1 MLPFTLEMLRLSE
14 NALRFGGFGDNFV
27 IMKQEPKY
35 QYYYKNDFRPLS
47 SMSLHE
53 VAGFECP
60 PGYTLPLK
68 RPDVYGLY
76 FVLEGKGVY
85 VLDGAEFPVGECD
98 LFALYPDTE
107 IECRADKD
115 EPFTLQA
122 ASFNDADTLLLLSAA
137 GFQKKQP
144 VRHLEDEI
152 AENVVR
158 FMGGLYTFRGQDI
171 YGTTQSTSLLY
182 AFMSMLVKTATWDQT
197 AMPPGWTG
205 AVHLQKALDF
215 IMENYHKPITVNDIA
230 DHVNLSRTRLYRLF
244 IQHVFISP
252 QQYLTEYRIR
262 EARNLLEKRGGSI
275 KEIANAVGIEDPQ
288 RFSKMFKQMCGKTP
302 SDYMK
307 YLIKFHD
314 KWDE

>member
-1 MLPFTLEMLRLSE
+1 
-14 NALRFGGFGDNFV
+14 
-27 IMKQEPKY
+27 MKQEPDFM
-35 QYYYKNDFRPLS
+35 YYYKNDFRPLS

-53 VAGFECP
+53 VAGFDCP

-76 FVLEGKGVY
+76 FVMVGKGVY
-85 VLDGAEFPVGECD
+85 TLDGAEFPVGEYD

-107 IECRADKD
+107 IAVRADTD
-115 EPFTLQA
+115 EPFMILA
-122 ASFNDADTLLLLSAA
+122 ASFNGADTLLLLNAA

-144 VRHLEDEI
+144 VRHLDEEM
-152 AENVVR
+152 ADPVMR
-158 FMGGLYTFRGQDI
+158 FMTGLYTFRGQDI
-171 YGTTQSTSLLY
+171 YGTTQSTSILY
-182 AFMSMLVKTATWDQT
+182 AFMSFLVKTAAWDQT

-215 IMENYHKPITVNDIA
+215 ISENFHKPITVNDIA
-230 DHVNLSRTRLYRLF
+230 NYVNLSRSRLYRLF

-262 EARNLLEKRGGSI
+262 EARNLLEKRWGSI
-275 KEIANAVGIEDPQ
+275 KEIANAVGIEDPY
-288 RFSKMFKQMCGKTP
+288 RFTIQFKQMCGKTP
-302 SDYMK
+302 TDYMK

-314 KWDE
+314 KWGEEE